1 MIMDATMSKFSRG
14 FTLVEL
20 MVVVAIMAVLASSAM
35 PLQELIVKR
44 EKEQELR
51 VALRQ
56 IRSAIDAY
64 KQAVD
69 DGRIE
74 IKEDESGYPP
84 KLDDLYM
91 GVPDIKATGSDGGT
105 GTTETASTAATAST
119 ASTTT
124 TNTNTTATTGT
135 KYIYF
140 LRRLPRD
147 PTFKDMDVAGIETT
161 SAADTWGKR
170 SYESTPENPQEG
182 KDVFD
187 VYSLSESTALNGS
200 MYKDW

>member
-1 MIMDATMSKFSRG
+1 MKMNATMPTIHHG

-20 MVVVAIMAVLASSAM
+20 MVVVAIMAILASSAM
-35 PLQELIVKR
+35 PLQELVVKR

-74 IKEDESGYPP
+74 KKEDESGYPL

-91 GVPDIKATGSDGGT
+91 GMPDIKS
-105 GTTETASTAATAST
+105 TEKT
-119 ASTTT
+119 
-124 TNTNTTATTGT
+124 
-135 KYIYF
+135 YIYF

-170 SYESTPENPQEG
+170 SYESPPENPQEG

-187 VYSLSESTALNGS
+187 VYSLSEQTALNGS
-200 MYKDW
+200 TYNQW

>member
-1 MIMDATMSKFSRG
+1 MPKISRG

-91 GVPDIKATGSDGGT
+91 GVADIKS
-105 GTTETASTAATAST
+105 TEK
-119 ASTTT
+119 
-124 TNTNTTATTGT
+124 

-170 SYESTPENPQEG
+170 SYESAPENPQEG

-187 VYSLSESTALNGS
+187 IYSLSEATALNGS
-200 MYKDW
+200 LYKDW

>member
-1 MIMDATMSKFSRG
+1 MNAIMPKISRG

-44 EKEQELR
+44 EKEKELR

-74 IKEDESGYPP
+74 VKEDESGYPP
-84 KLDDLYM
+84 SLDDLYM
-91 GVPDIKATGSDGGT
+91 GVPDIKATGSGGGT
-105 GTTETASTAATAST
+105 GTT
-119 ASTTT
+119 
-124 TNTNTTATTGT
+124 ATTSETTGTSGTSGTSGT

-147 PTFKDMDVAGIETT
+147 PTFKDLDVAGVVTT

-187 VYSLSESTALNGS
+187 VYSLSESTALNGT

>member
-1 MIMDATMSKFSRG
+1 MIMNATMPKISRG

-35 PLQELIVKR
+35 PLQELVVKR

-91 GVPDIKATGSDGGT
+91 GVADIKDTGSGGST
-105 GTTETASTAATAST
+105 G
-119 ASTTT
+119 
-124 TNTNTTATTGT
+124 TTGT

-170 SYESTPENPQEG
+170 SYESAPENPQEG

-200 MYKDW
+200 IYKRLVNKNV

>member
-105 GTTETASTAATAST
+105 GTTAATAETTTAATTTTAST
-119 ASTTT
+119 
-124 TNTNTTATTGT
+124 TTATTGT